1 LRTELAILRVRFADI
16 NNYDFNQMSPD
27 EVRKWLKELTNL
39 SREISRLA
47 QAITTMEQGIHKYI
61 HISVTGS
68 ILGAIA
74 DVTKQFVSVE
84 RLGEFMA
91 QLNQAV
97 REGMNRL
104 TAKEVAASPETSG
117 GGFLIRRPENA
128 QKRHPDH
135 VLVELLEMVRTC
147 REMALCRI

>member
-1 LRTELAILRVRFADI
+1 
-16 NNYDFNQMSPD
+16 
-27 EVRKWLKELTNL
+27 
-39 SREISRLA
+39 
-47 QAITTMEQGIHKYI
+47 MEQGIHKYT

-117 GGFLIRRPENA
+117 W
-128 QKRHPDH
+128 
-135 VLVELLEMVRTC
+135 
-147 REMALCRI
+147 ALDKKA